1 VKQSVTAILEADSAS
16 KLEELEALS
25 GAWDGEALVVSKYDI
40 FVVLIM
46 LGIFVLNSL

>member
-25 GAWDGEALVVSKYDI
+25 GAWDGEALVVSKYE
-40 FVVLIM
+40 
-46 LGIFVLNSL
+46 IFVLLYHA